1 MLTIECA
8 TTVNG
13 KTTTTVMDAPNFQNS
28 AKALEWAKLQWRMLR
43 WPAYKVSNKTIS
55 MAGVSNVNIEIGTD
69 ETRGLGLAKYKMS
82 ITGTAIK

>member
-1 MLTIECA
+1 MLTIECT

-13 KTTTTVMDAPNFQNS
+13 KTTTSVMDAPNFQNS

-55 MAGVSNVNIEIGTD
+55 MAGVSNVHIEIGTD